1 MDKKEDGQEKFLSL
15 STAYMWIISASVVI
29 SISLAALVRIKFN
42 IDRVGLSVI
51 IFYNILFLLYFSSSI
66 VTLVDDGDSAKIP

>member
-1 MDKKEDGQEKFLSL
+1 
-15 STAYMWIISASVVI
+15 MWIISASVVI